1 MPPDSSLPG
10 LDRLVAVCARHA
22 LTMELASVLASAPQQ
37 GERVFGEPFDPQLA
51 AVYQRLGAGEF
62 GLFNLLGPHSEEDG
76 LIPQNQWLKERDH
89 VQFRSSLVFG
99 WKPGFAYYYG
109 TVPSLADIA
118 GLQPVIFIDAME
130 ELFAIPIASSVDR
143 FFHLYSRY
151 LEFMV
156 VDPDYVDT
164 GIPDVQF
171 PWDMAPQVVQ
181 DEPLIE
187 QVRAGQFDFLIGNHR
202 DALRWLQELRG
213 VPL

>member
-1 MPPDSSLPG
+1 MI
-10 LDRLVAVCARHA
+10 
-22 LTMELASVLASAPQQ
+22 
-37 GERVFGEPFDPQLA
+37 FGELLDSQLA
-51 AVYQRLGAGEF
+51 TVYQRLGTGEF
-62 GLFNLLGPHSEEDG
+62 SLFSLLGPHSEEDG
-76 LIPQNQWLKERDH
+76 LVPQNQWLKERDH
-89 VQFRSSLVFG
+89 VQFRSALVFG

-109 TVPSLADIA
+109 TVPTLADPA

-151 LEFMV
+151 LELMV

-171 PWDMAPQVVQ
+171 PWDMAPLVVQ

-187 QVRAGQFDFLIGNHR
+187 RVRAGQFDFLTGNYQG
-202 DALRWLQELRG
+202 ALEWLQRLRA
-213 VPL
+213 PHP